1 MESNIN
7 QDPASL
13 ALQIQ
18 TLIATMKELTRQ
30 NQEMRLRLQQED
42 NRLETNRDNDGDSQK
57 RRLGIPE
64 GESSDLLKE
73 MRKEMDKL
81 KNAIKEK
88 NRPEFG

>member
-18 TLIATMKELTRQ
+18 TLVATMKELTRQ
-30 NQEMRLRLQQED
+30 NQEIRLRLQQED
-42 NRLETNRDNDGDSQK
+42 NCLETNRDDDGDSQK
-57 RRLGIPE
+57 RWLGTPK

-81 KNAIKEK
+81 KNTIKEK